1 VGERPEVV
9 DHYRAHYRVFAAG
22 VYEEVRRAAFG
33 EDIGQN
39 SWLTVDELDR
49 FLSRLNLGS
58 STRLLDVGC
67 GWGGPTLHVARQTG
81 CHVVGVELS
90 VEAVAEATRL
100 ARETGLE
107 TGSSFLQ
114 ADASQP
120 LPFQDGTF
128 DALICIDVI
137 NHLRDRAG
145 VLGDWA
151 RMLRPGGRLLFT
163 DPVVITGILDSEEL
177 AIRTSIGYFLFVPPG
192 ENERLLAAAAGLT
205 VIDVEDTT
213 DHLAEIA
220 RRRHDARAERA
231 EALREIEGDAAFDGR
246 QRFFDLVATLARD
259 RRLSRFVYTAEG
271 QT

>member
-1 VGERPEVV
+1 MAERPEIV
-9 DHYRAHYRVFAAG
+9 DHYGAHYRAFAAG
-22 VYEEVRRAAFG
+22 VYGEVRRAAFG

-49 FLSRLNLGS
+49 FLSGLNLGS

-67 GWGGPTLHVARQTG
+67 GSGGPALHVARRTG
-81 CHVVGVELS
+81 CQVVGAELS
-90 VEAVAEATRL
+90 EEAVAEATRL
-100 ARETGLE
+100 AHEAGLE
-107 TGSSFLQ
+107 TRSTFVH
-114 ADASQP
+114 ADASEP
-120 LPFQDGTF
+120 LPFQDGTL
-128 DALICIDVI
+128 DAVICIDAI
-137 NHLRDRAG
+137 NHLPDRAG

-151 RMLRPGGRLLFT
+151 RVLRAEGRLLFT

-177 AIRTSIGYFLFVPPG
+177 AIRTSIGYVLFVPPG
-192 ENERLLAAAAGLT
+192 ETEQLLVGAGLT
-205 VIDVEDTT
+205 VVDVEDTT

-220 RRRHDARAERA
+220 RRRHHARAERA

-259 RRLSRFVYTAEG
+259 RRLSRFVYTAAK

>member
-9 DHYRAHYRVFAAG
+9 DHYGAHYRAFAAG
-22 VYEEVRRAAFG
+22 VYEEVRRSAFG

-39 SWLTVDELDR
+39 SWLTVAELDR
-49 FLSRLNLGS
+49 FLSRLDLGS
-58 STRLLDVGC
+58 NSRLLDVGC
-67 GWGGPTLHVARQTG
+67 GSGGPALHVARRTG
-81 CHVVGVELS
+81 CRVVGAELS
-90 VEAVAEATRL
+90 ADAVTEATRL
-100 ARETGLE
+100 AHEAGLE
-107 TGSSFLQ
+107 TRATFLN
-114 ADASQP
+114 ADASEQ
-120 LPFQDGTF
+120 LPFDDGTL
-128 DALICIDVI
+128 DALICIDAI
-137 NHLRDRAG
+137 NHLPDRAG

-151 RMLRPGGRLLFT
+151 RVLRPEGRLLFT

-192 ENERLLAAAAGLT
+192 ENERLLAAAGLT
-205 VIDVEDTT
+205 VVDVEDTT

-246 QRFFDLVATLARD
+246 QRFFELVAQLARD
-259 RRLSRFVYTAEG
+259 RRLSRFVYLAAR

>member
-1 VGERPEVV
+1 MGERPKVV
-9 DHYRAHYRVFAAG
+9 DHYGPHYRAFAAG
-22 VYEEVRRAAFG
+22 AYEEVRRSAFG

-39 SWLTVDELDR
+39 SWLTVAELDR

-67 GWGGPTLHVARQTG
+67 GSGGPALHLARRTG
-81 CHVVGVELS
+81 CQVVGAELS
-90 VEAVAEATRL
+90 EEAVAEATRR
-100 ARETGLE
+100 AHEAGLE
-107 TGSSFLQ
+107 TRSSFLQ
-114 ADASQP
+114 ADASEL
-120 LPFQDGTF
+120 LPFDDGSF
-128 DALICIDVI
+128 DALICIDAI

-145 VLGDWA
+145 LLGEWA
-151 RMLRPGGRLLFT
+151 RVLRSGGRLLFT

-177 AIRTSIGYFLFVPPG
+177 AIRTSIGYVLFVPPG
-192 ENERLLAAAAGLT
+192 ENEQLLVGAGLT
-205 VIDVEDTT
+205 VVDVENRT

-231 EALREIEGDAAFDGR
+231 HALREIEGDAAFNGL

-259 RRLSRFVYTAEG
+259 RRLSRLVYTADK